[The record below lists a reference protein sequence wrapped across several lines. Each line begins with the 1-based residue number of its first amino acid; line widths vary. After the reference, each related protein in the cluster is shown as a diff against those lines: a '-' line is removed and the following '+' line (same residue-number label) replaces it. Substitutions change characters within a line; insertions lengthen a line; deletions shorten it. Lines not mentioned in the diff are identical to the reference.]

1 MAGIRMTAAALMALA
16 LALAVTG
23 CAGNRAMGE
32 RVARNVDGVKSV
44 DDHLRIQR

>member
-16 LALAVTG
+16 LAVTG
-23 CAGNRAMGE
+23 CAGNRTMGE
-32 RVARNVDGVKSV
+32 RVARNVDGVKRV